1 MKAIKKRLYNP
12 NLAKIHRNYSVEE
25 VADLYGVFKGT
36 VRAWIKT
43 GLPTLNQKRPM
54 LIKGNELAVYHR
66 ARRTKNKQTCKA
78 GEMFCLKCRTPEKP
92 DGNMVDFQAITEKIG
107 NLVGLCPICYTI
119 MNRRVNIAKLDQVR
133 GKMDITM
140 PLAERHIVESKQPST
155 NNDLEKEQTA

>member
-36 VRAWIKT
+36 VRVWIKA

-54 LIKGNELAVYHR
+54 LIKGSELAAYHR

-78 GEMFCLKCRTPEKP
+78 GEMYCLKCRIPKKP
-92 DGNMVDFQAITEKIG
+92 DGNMVDLQTITEKIG
-107 NLVGLCPICYTI
+107 NLVGICPTCYTI
-119 MNRRVNIAKLDQVR
+119 MNRRVNIAKLEQVR
-133 GKMDITM
+133 GEMDITM
-140 PLAERHIVESKQPST
+140 PLAQRHIVESKQPSV
-155 NNDLEKEQTA
+155 NSDLKQEQTV